1 MGLYDAL
8 TPSILLF
15 VFALFTV
22 PVLRIIRQHKK
33 VYRSLCILWI
43 LTIFLIVTVAVARI
57 WINYYA
63 SAEETPFNQTFL
75 ISNSEQYLSS
85 SLLIDS
91 VSTYM
96 AVVYLTVGLISV
108 LYSVLALRDEN
119 RFSER
124 YLALMLM
131 VLGSIIAATF
141 SGDLL
146 TLFIFWEASAAG
158 SCLLI
163 TYKKSPESIE
173 ACFKYLVMIIMAS
186 GFIVYGLSVIYGLTG
201 SLNFWAVREALMQL
215 PDKRLLIMAF
225 AFVACGYAIET
236 AIVPFHMWLP
246 DAYTAAQSSAS
257 AFLSAIVDQA
267 SYYVLMRVL
276 IYILTPPL
284 ILNWPLSLAVF
295 SALTMTIGNLFALAQ
310 TNVKRMIS
318 YVCIADIGYNL
329 IAITSVTSLGVMGNL
344 FFFFVGGMTT
354 ALAFMAVGILNAFGL
369 EKLNDFS
376 GIGRKFPLT
385 SLSLVIAVCSFS
397 GIPPFAGFM
406 SKYMVFTAAIE
417 GGMGWLAVVGVLNS
431 LLQTGYLLRLVHY
444 MYARPIRQRFDET
457 LKEPRIL
464 LIPIF
469 ALVFLI
475 VLIGVYPSIILSM
488 IYPAAQQLGLLLP

>member
-1 MGLYDAL
+1 MMGLDAL
-8 TPSILLF
+8 TPSIILF
-15 VFALFTV
+15 IFALLTV
-22 PVLRIIRQHKK
+22 PTLRIIRRHKK
-33 VYRSLCILWI
+33 TYRPLRIVWI
-43 LTIFLIVTVAVARI
+43 LAVFFLVTVAVVRI

-63 SAEETPFNQTFL
+63 SVREDPFSQAFL
-75 ISNSEQYLSS
+75 INKNDPSLSS

-96 AVVYLTVGLISV
+96 AVVYLTAGLISV
-108 LYSVLALRDEN
+108 LYSVLALREDD
-119 RFSER
+119 RLSER

-163 TYKKSPESIE
+163 TYRKSPESIE

-246 DAYTAAQSSAS
+246 DAYTAASPSAS

-284 ILNWPLSLAVF
+284 ILNWPLALAVF

-329 IAITSVTSLGVMGNL
+329 IAITSVTPLGVMGNL

-354 ALAFMAVGILNAFGL
+354 ALAFMAVGVLNALGL
-369 EKLNDFS
+369 KKLNDFS
-376 GIGRKFPLT
+376 GMGRKFPLT

-417 GGMGWLAVVGVLNS
+417 GGMSWLAVIGVLNS

-444 MYARPIRQRFDET
+444 MYARPMRRRFDET
-457 LKEPRIL
+457 MKESRTL

-469 ALVFLI
+469 VLVFLI
-475 VLIGVYPSIILSM
+475 VLIGIYPSIVLSM
-488 IYPAAQQLGLLLP
+488 IYPAAQQLDLLLP